1 MAGYAGNT
9 TFLGA
14 RVVPDLR
21 YAGGK
26 ALHIARGLKS
36 NLVFPLPDYPLSVTP
51 LEPTTSDSS

>member
-1 MAGYAGNT
+1 M
-9 TFLGA
+9 
-14 RVVPDLR
+14 VPDLR